1 MSWRDFVAS
10 KRFEKGLEEWQM
22 FTEFWKI
29 CQQFWEPEDNDEYW
43 EQVIDSTNEFY
54 KKYKANNEIFARKIA
69 LVFIDTIE
77 EKLKQERKDSKP

>member
-1 MSWRDFVAS
+1 MAS
-10 KRFEKGLEEWQM
+10 KRFEKGSEEWQV

-54 KKYKANNEIFARKIA
+54 KKYKENNEIFAKEIA
-69 LVFIDTIE
+69 LALVDTLDKKWRTNARE
-77 EKLKQERKDSKP
+77 V